1 MAGQA
6 RGSWPRPSTGS
17 RPGQIP
23 TEPAALPV
31 AQTGRV
37 DSDGAGLPNI
47 SAWPGVVITGTLTG
61 GARAGV
67 YAARRGHQ
75 RLVVKVSPRVAAS
88 LDWELDLLLAL
99 SQAGVKA
106 PVPVAT
112 QDGRW
117 RAGPVFISSF
127 LPGQP
132 PATAAHWRAAAAAVA
147 AAHEVTRGWPQR
159 PGSANASRLMTTER
173 GADVDL
179 AAMPPDAVDLVRA
192 CWQPLLEK
200 SAAVEGGRACVV
212 HGDLGAGAFLVDG
225 DEVGIIDWDEARV
238 DVPVFDLADLASTA
252 GDGVE
257 VPAGITRQVLAGASL
272 AWETATCWVPE
283 PAYARE
289 CLRQL
294 QQRTSLTKP

>member
-1 MAGQA
+1 M
-6 RGSWPRPSTGS
+6 
-17 RPGQIP
+17 
-23 TEPAALPV
+23 
-31 AQTGRV
+31 
-37 DSDGAGLPNI
+37 DSDGAGLPEI
-47 SAWPGVVITGTLTG
+47 CAWPGVVITGALSG
-61 GARAGV
+61 GARAAV
-67 YAARRGHQ
+67 YAARRGQQ
-75 RLVVKVSPRVAAS
+75 RLVVKVSPRGAAS

-99 SQAGVKA
+99 SQAGVRA

-112 QDGRW
+112 VDGRW
-117 RAGPVFISSF
+117 RVGSVFISSF

-132 PATAAHWRAAAAAVA
+132 PATPAHWRAAATAVA

-159 PGSANASRLMTTER
+159 PGSASASYLMTTTR

-179 AAMPPDAVDLVRA
+179 AAMPPGAVDLVRA

-225 DEVGIIDWDEARV
+225 DAVGIIDWDEARA
-238 DVPVFDLADLASTA
+238 DVPAFDLADLASTA

-257 VPAGITRQVLAGASL
+257 VPAGITRQVLADASL
-272 AWETATCWVPE
+272 AWEVATCWVIE

-294 QQRTSLTKP
+294 QQHTNLTGP

>member
-1 MAGQA
+1 M
-6 RGSWPRPSTGS
+6 
-17 RPGQIP
+17 
-23 TEPAALPV
+23 
-31 AQTGRV
+31 
-37 DSDGAGLPNI
+37 DSDGAGLPEI
-47 SAWPGVVITGTLTG
+47 SAWPGVVITGVLTG
-61 GARAGV
+61 GARVGV

-117 RAGPVFISSF
+117 RVGPVFISSF

-132 PATAAHWRAAAAAVA
+132 PAAAAHWRAAATAVA

-159 PGSANASRLMTTER
+159 PGSASASHLMTATR

-179 AAMPPDAVDLVRA
+179 AAMPPDAAALVRA
-192 CWQPLLEK
+192 CWQPLLAA
-200 SAAVEGGRACVV
+200 SDAVEGGRACVV

-225 DEVGIIDWDEARV
+225 DAVGIIDWDEARA
-238 DVPVFDLADLASTA
+238 DVPAFDLADLASTA

-257 VPAGITRQVLAGASL
+257 VPAGITRQVLADAAL
-272 AWETATCWVPE
+272 AWEVATCWMPE

-289 CLRQL
+289 HLRQL
-294 QQRTSLTKP
+294 QQHISLTRP